1 MDEEERYG
9 VASASGDASSLHLW
23 LRRDGGS
30 RATQNGCRPRNV
42 ACMSS
47 VPHRGHLFS
56 ASLNPSGSATLLCAH
71 ALWRAVGG
79 PIARCSA
86 PEPIISSVAVSP
98 DGTFLVA
105 GGESGR
111 CYIWSLAAGVLL
123 ATWDAHFRAVTRLA
137 FTDDSETI
145 LTGGADA
152 AVFAYDVAQLVSV
165 ERARGSG
172 VAPVA
177 TLQGH
182 SLPIAALSVGFGG
195 SSARVVTASADRTAH
210 LWHLSSAR
218 DIGSVLLSAPVVDAA
233 FAPDESA
240 CFLGLASG
248 AVVIVQPSQLSGAAT
263 VSDRS
268 LPKVAPPVMQ
278 GKSSPAV
285 TAMATSPLGSEL
297 IVGYADGQIRVYDVA
312 TCVLLM
318 TYSKHG
324 DVAVTWLGVVRNMS
338 DYVGQESGGGLGRAQ
353 GLLFEGGLGRVVDT
367 DLKENFCPKVMLVGE
382 SSRSGAWE
390 AIDSALESAATGRA
404 HTVQATDDMGMDT
417 AS

>member
-9 VASASGDASSLHLW
+9 IASSGADAGGLHLW

-30 RATQNGCRPRNV
+30 RATQSGCRPRNV

-71 ALWRAVGG
+71 ALWRGAGG

-86 PEPIISSVAVSP
+86 PEPIISSVTVSP
-98 DGTFLVA
+98 DGTLLAA

-111 CYIWSLAAGVLL
+111 CYIWSLAAGALL
-123 ATWDAHFRAVTRLA
+123 GIWDAHFRAVTRLA

-145 LTGGADA
+145 LTAGADA

-165 ERARGSG
+165 ERERGAG

-177 TLQGH
+177 ILQGH
-182 SLPIAALSVGFGG
+182 SLPITALSVGFGG
-195 SSARVVTASADRTAH
+195 SSARVVTASADRTAR

-218 DIGSVLLSAPVVDAA
+218 DIGSVLLSAPAVDAV

-240 CFLGLASG
+240 FFLGLATG
-248 AVVIVQPSQLSGAAT
+248 AVVIVQPSQLSVADT

-268 LPKVAPPVMQ
+268 LPKMAPAAMQ
-278 GKSSPAV
+278 GKRPPAV
-285 TAMATSPLGSEL
+285 TAMATSPLGLEL

-312 TCVLLM
+312 TYVLLM
-318 TYSKHG
+318 TYTKHG
-324 DVAVTWLGVVRNMS
+324 DVPVTWLGVVRNMS
-338 DYVGQESGGGLGRAQ
+338 DYVGQESGGDHGRAQ
-353 GLLFEGGLGRVVDT
+353 GLLFEGGLGRTVDM
-367 DLKENFCPKVMLVGE
+367 DLKENFCPKVMLVGD
-382 SSRSGAWE
+382 SSGSRTWE
-390 AIDSALESAATGRA
+390 AIDNALECAAGLA
-404 HTVQATDDMGMDT
+404 DTVQGTGDMVMDD
-417 AS
+417 AA